1 MEKVKTVVENP
12 YKKFRLK
19 LKLVMKKLIKINIL
33 QNS

>member
-12 YKKFRLK
+12 YKKLRLK
-19 LKLVMKKLIKINIL
+19 LKLLMKNLIKINIL